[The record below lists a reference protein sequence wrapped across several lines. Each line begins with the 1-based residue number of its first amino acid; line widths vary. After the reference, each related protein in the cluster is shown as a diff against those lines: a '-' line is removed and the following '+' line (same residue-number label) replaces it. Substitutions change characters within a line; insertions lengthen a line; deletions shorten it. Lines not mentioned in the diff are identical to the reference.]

1 MDSEL
6 NNVVFTK
13 NVIEFVTVANE
24 YCSFVENSEKLEQVD
39 FLRKI
44 QKFLPLLYLKA
55 SMIPKNETVTNE
67 EPEKYVTESHY
78 AKINNTL
85 LTKFGE
91 FDSYKDLTDNQMN
104 DTTEFV
110 EHSIS
115 EDLSDIYQDLKDFIY
130 IYRLGDVDFMND
142 GLWECI
148 NNFELYWGNR
158 LLSASKYIHQILF
171 AKIGIDELTE
181 ND

>member
-1 MDSEL
+1 MDSEF
-6 NNVVFTK
+6 NSIVFSK

-24 YCSFVENSEKLEQVD
+24 YCNFIENSEKTEQSD
-39 FLRKI
+39 FISKI

-55 SMIPKNETVTNE
+55 SMLTKNETVTEE
-67 EPEKYVTESHY
+67 EPEKYVTEAHY

-91 FDSYKDLTDNQMN
+91 LDSYKDLTDSQMN
-104 DTTEFV
+104 ETTEFV

-130 IYRLGDVDFMND
+130 IYRLGDVDIMND

-158 LLSASKYIHQILF
+158 LLSASKSIHLILYT
-171 AKIGIDELTE
+171 KSGIDVLTK